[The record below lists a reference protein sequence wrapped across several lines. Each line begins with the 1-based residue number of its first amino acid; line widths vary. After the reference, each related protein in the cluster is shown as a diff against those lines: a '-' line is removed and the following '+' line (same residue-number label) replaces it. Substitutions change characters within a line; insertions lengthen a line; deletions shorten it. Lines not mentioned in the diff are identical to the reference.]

1 MHTKKLPLYSLLFL
15 ILSGAIGT
23 YFFLSKKH
31 KEIAVAPAGVAPH
44 KTSEAKPDNCFKID
58 RQKGFELINPLLSVN
73 PTSESNE
80 LAPLKEKVMNLIEDD
95 KRGGLLASASVYLS
109 SFSLCEWIY
118 INPDES
124 YHPGS
129 LIKVP
134 MLVTYLKQAENDPGL
149 LDKKIFFD
157 GKERVPPQIYN
168 SKTLEAGHSYTIK
181 ELLHYMIAY
190 SDNNATYILNKNAD
204 VNLFRKVYTDLNLP
218 EPDIRDSR
226 YEITARRFSDFIV
239 VLYNATYLSR
249 KSSELALE
257 LLTECDFKEGIV
269 KELPATVK
277 VAHKFGEWGDY
288 RMNIHE
294 VHESGIVYMNN
305 KPYLLTI
312 MTKGNSA
319 KELSAEISK
328 ISKLV
333 YENIAAF

>member
-1 MHTKKLPLYSLLFL
+1 MLTKKLPLYSLLFL
-15 ILSGAIGT
+15 FLSGATGT
-23 YFFLSKKH
+23 FIYVNKH
-31 KEIAVAPAGVAPH
+31 RAPAPVIPANVAGSAAVA
-44 KTSEAKPDNCFKID
+44 SKPDNCFNLV
-58 RQKGFELINPLLSVN
+58 RQKGFDLISPLLTVN
-73 PTSESNE
+73 PTAESDD
-80 LAPLKEKVMNLIEDD
+80 LAPLKAKVMNLIEDD
-95 KRGGLLASASVYLS
+95 KRVGLLNSASVYLS
-109 SFSLCEWIY
+109 SFSLGEWIY
-118 INPDES
+118 INPEES

-134 MLVTYLKQAENDPGL
+134 MLVTYLKQAENDPEVL
-149 LDKKIFFD
+149 NKKLFFD
-157 GKERVPPQIYN
+157 NTEKVPQQIFN
-168 SKTLEAGHSYTIK
+168 SKTIEPGHSYTVK

-190 SDNNATYILNKNAD
+190 SDNNATNLLNKNAD
-204 VNLFRKVYTDLNLP
+204 VNLFKKVYTDLNMP
-218 EPDIRDSR
+218 EPDIHDSR

-257 LLTECDFKEGIV
+257 LLTECDFKEGMV
-269 KELPATVK
+269 KDLPTTVK

-319 KELSAEISK
+319 KELSAEICK

-333 YENIAAF
+333 YEHVASF